1 MKIQYIVFLNL
12 RLSRQTVYFLGLI
25 LLSVLY
31 IVKTADASWL
41 IDTNTFYNSAHGENA
56 CIDCHNDISS
66 QDLHP
71 NPGHVNASIEDFIEM
86 ESCLACHEEVQD
98 NLEEGAHGEEKV
110 DDPSKYKDCISCHD
124 PHYLEKADEE
134 GTVDV
139 VSVDLLSLPE
149 DDQACLTCH
158 QVISAK
164 DPQRTQK
171 IADFCFHC
179 HSAEKVEAD
188 KITSPVTPLLGR
200 SRYSSSP
207 HVKNDCMVCHP
218 NSAEFGHS
226 CRPREECRLCH
237 TPHEEKV
244 THDAHI
250 GVTCEACHLNGIA
263 PVKNPQTKVVLWEK
277 TTAPGMVSTIH
288 NMSISDDTA
297 CVRCHYTANH
307 VGAAS
312 MILPPKS
319 IICMPC
325 HAATFSIGDTTTIV
339 ALLVFMVGLV
349 MISSVWL
356 SGSITGAGPEGGV
369 LEKILT
375 LLSDAV
381 KTVFSAKIF
390 PIIKA
395 LFYDVFLQRRL
406 FKRSVKRWIIHSLI
420 FIPFIIRFAWGI
432 VGLFA
437 SSWLQDWPLAWVMVN
452 KNHPATAFIFD
463 LTGVMIF
470 AGIFMAFLRG
480 SAAEADRLPGLP
492 KQDRLVL
499 SLIGGIVLIGFLL
512 EGFRIALTGTPPG
525 SSYAVIGHGV
535 SILFSGMTGLN
546 DIYGYIWY
554 IHAILVGAFIAY
566 LPFSRLIHIIM
577 APVVLAM
584 NAATKPEY
592 KRI

>member
-1 MKIQYIVFLNL
+1 MKIQYIAFLNL
-12 RLSRQTVYFLGLI
+12 RLSRKTVYFLGLI

-31 IVKTADASWL
+31 IVQTADASWL

-56 CIDCHNDISS
+56 CIDCHDDISS

-71 NPGHVNASIEDFIEM
+71 NPGHVNARIEDFIEM

-98 NLEEGAHGEEKV
+98 NIEEGAHGEEKV

-134 GTVDV
+134 STVDV

-149 DDQACLTCH
+149 DDQACLICH
-158 QVISAK
+158 QAISAK

-179 HSAEKVEAD
+179 HSTEKVETD
-188 KITSPVTPLLGR
+188 KITSPVTPLLDL

-244 THDAHI
+244 AHDAHI
-250 GVTCEACHLNGIA
+250 SVTCEACHLNGIA
-263 PVKNPQTKVVLWEK
+263 PVRDAGTKALRWEK
-277 TTAPGMVSTIH
+277 ITKLGMISNIH
-288 NMSISDDTA
+288 DMAISGDDICA
-297 CVRCHYTANH
+297 RCHFETNH
-307 VGAAS
+307 VGAAA

-325 HAATFSIGDTTTIV
+325 HVGTLSIGDTTTIL
-339 ALLVFMVGLV
+339 ALLVFLVGLV

-356 SGSITGAGPEGGV
+356 SGSISVAGPTGTLG
-369 LEKILT
+369 KTLT

-381 KTVFSAKIF
+381 KAVFSAKIF

-406 FKRSVKRWIIHSLI
+406 FKRSIKRWIIHSLI

-432 VGLFA
+432 VGLSA

-452 KNHPATAFIFD
+452 KNHPVTAFLYD
-463 LTGVMIF
+463 LTGLMIA
-470 AGIFMAFLRG
+470 AGITMAFLRG
-480 SAAEADRLPGLP
+480 SAAEADRLPSLP
-492 KQDRLVL
+492 KQDRLAL
-499 SLIGGIVLIGFLL
+499 SLIGSIVLIGFLL

-525 SSYAVIGHGV
+525 SSYAVIGYGI
-535 SILFSGMTGLN
+535 SRLFSGMTGLN
-546 DIYGYIWY
+546 DIYGYVWY
-554 IHAILVGAFIAY
+554 IHAILTGAFIAY
-566 LPFSRLIHIIM
+566 LPFSRLMHIIM

-584 NAATKPEY
+584 NAATEHEH
-592 KRI
+592 KR